1 MPLEGINVAAV
12 VDDIAVH
19 IKNQFEGILQKV
31 SQDTLTLQENIN
43 MILNLPIV
51 KSLLDEKKQ
60 LNKKIQELELENKK
74 LKLQLNVFNDVNES
88 SIKRVTLEVT
98 EKQNNCDTPVSQDD
112 INEHIQSKQ
121 PPKMKSVLDT
131 FTSWK
136 NAQPSGF
143 SLLDNGESS
152 ESEEDDS
159 SDEENENNN
168 PQLAQLKYMLSNN
181 SSDDNVTEYI
191 KGSETISTKDTISA
205 EKLVKTNEQDEEED
219 EEEEEEEEEEVD
231 EEEDAEEEEVD
242 EEEDG
247 EEEEDGDE
255 EEVEEEEVDEEEDE
269 EEEDGE
275 EEEVDEEE
283 DGEEEEDDIDE
294 DEEISVEE
302 IEINDVKY
310 YTTDA
315 DNGIIFECL
324 EDGDIG
330 EEIGRLEEGVLFLS

>member
-51 KSLLDEKKQ
+51 KSLLEEKKQ
-60 LNKKIQELELENKK
+60 LNKKIEGLELENKK

-121 PPKMKSVLDT
+121 PPKIKSVIDT

-143 SLLDNGESS
+143 SLFNNGESS
-152 ESEEDDS
+152 EEGDVS
-159 SDEENENNN
+159 SDEENEYNN
-168 PQLAQLKYMLSNN
+168 PQLAQLKYMLSKN
-181 SSDDNVTEYI
+181 SGDDNVAEYI
-191 KGSETISTKDTISA
+191 KGSETISTKDTASV
-205 EKLVKTNEQDEEED
+205 EKLVKNDAQEGGEEEEEVD
-219 EEEEEEEEEEVD
+219 EEEEEEVDEEEEEVDEEEEEEVD
-231 EEEDAEEEEVD
+231 EEEDVDDEEEEEEVD
-242 EEEDG
+242 EEE
-247 EEEEDGDE
+247 EEEEDVE
-255 EEVEEEEVDEEEDE
+255 EEEEEVDEEE
-269 EEEDGE
+269 
-275 EEEVDEEE
+275 EEVDEEE
-283 DGEEEEDDIDE
+283 EEEE
-294 DEEISVEE
+294 EEISVEE

-324 EDGDIG
+324 VDGNLG